1 MITYQ
6 PVPHVPANLAPFW
19 ACRADPRFS
28 YCFYVPDNRPAGP
41 LPLLVMVHGSGRVA
55 EGYRN
60 RMADVAEKTGC
71 VVLCPLFPCGVATP
85 EDIESYKFVYW
96 PGLRYDLLLLAMI
109 DELAERVPLRTERF
123 MLAGFSGG
131 GHFAHRF
138 FYGHADR
145 LLAVSIGAPGVVT
158 LLDPQTPWWV
168 GTAGL
173 RDILGHEPDMA
184 AMRRV
189 RVQFV
194 IGGAD
199 DENMTTPPDSPHFMP
214 GINDAG
220 SNRLEKI
227 AALRASFLA
236 HDIACDLVTVPGIGH
251 DGYALLDPVRRMA
264 EDCLTG

>member
-1 MITYQ
+1 MITYT

-28 YCFYVPDNRPAGP
+28 YCFYVPENRPEGP
-41 LPLLVMVHGSGRVA
+41 MPLLVMIHGSGRVA
-55 EGYRN
+55 ESYRN
-60 RMADVAEKTGC
+60 RLADVAEATGC

-96 PGLRYDLLLLAMI
+96 PGLRYDQVLLAMI
-109 DELAERVPLRTERF
+109 DELAERVPLRTDRF

-145 LLAVSIGAPGVVT
+145 LLGVSIGAPGVVT
-158 LLDPQTPWWV
+158 LLDPDKPWWV
-168 GTAGL
+168 GIAGL
-173 RDILGHEPDMA
+173 RDILGFEPDLD

-189 RVQFV
+189 QVQMV
-194 IGGAD
+194 IGGND
-199 DENMTTPPDSPHFMP
+199 DEDMQTPPGSPHFMP

-220 SNRLEKI
+220 HNRQEKL
-227 AALRASFLA
+227 AALQTSFQR
-236 HDIACDLVTVPGIGH
+236 HGIACDLLTVPGVGH
-251 DGYALLDPVRRMA
+251 NGYELLDPVRRLA
-264 EDCLTG
+264 ARCLTT